1 MRLANRILVTALV
14 YSSCTS
20 ALAVE
25 GPSAA
30 GPIGGTD
37 LRVALLPPPGLYGGA
52 AVLGVEAF
60 DFVDGQG
67 HPIPALRDAHLKRV
81 IGGPFVL
88 YVPDLDV
95 FGGRVGVG
103 AFFSYGR
110 QCGRLFSAEPRRCQS
125 GFGDPYFEVAW
136 SRYFGTPR
144 PSRHPG
150 AFPIFEGLAVGVGFG
165 VVVPVG
171 QYNPTDLT
179 TQALSTGT
187 NIWDFAPNIS
197 LTYTT
202 PPVIAEGTEFSAK
215 FYWNNY
221 LTNPATQYT
230 TGSLLNVDFA
240 VTERIGRIQLG
251 IAGFYT
257 FQIADDKL
265 FGVPIPPDGRR
276 AEVLNLGGVLA
287 YDIPELAM
295 SVKIKGLTSVITANI
310 VTAPGIVVG
319 VFKKFR

>member
-1 MRLANRILVTALV
+1 MRVANSILATALICG
-14 YSSCTS
+14 SCMS
-20 ALAVE
+20 VLAVE

-37 LRVALLPPPGLYGGA
+37 LRVALLPPPGLYGGGA
-52 AVLGVEAF
+52 ALGVAAF

-67 HPIPALRDAHLKRV
+67 QPIPALRDAYLKRV
-81 IGGPFVL
+81 IGGPFVI
-88 YVPDLDV
+88 YVPDVDV
-95 FGGRVGVG
+95 LGGRVGFG
-103 AFFSYGR
+103 AFFAFGH
-110 QCGRLFSAEPRRCQS
+110 QCGRLFAVEPRRCQS
-125 GFGDPYFEVAW
+125 GFGDPYLEVAW

-144 PSRHPG
+144 PSRYPG
-150 AFPIFEGLAVGVGFG
+150 AFPILEGLAVGLGFG

-171 QYNPTDLT
+171 QYNPTDFT

-202 PPVIAEGTEFSAK
+202 TPIIAEGTEFSAK

-230 TGSLLNVDFA
+230 TGDLLNVDFA
-240 VTERIGRIQLG
+240 VTERIGRFQLG

-257 FQIADDKL
+257 FQVADDKL

-276 AEVLNLGGVLA
+276 AEALNLGGVLA
-287 YDIPELAM
+287 YDMPEHAM
-295 SVKIKGLTSVITANI
+295 SVKIKGLTSVLTANI

-319 VFKKFR
+319 LFKKFR

>member
-1 MRLANRILVTALV
+1 MRVASFILAVAFV
-14 YSSCTS
+14 CACCAP

-52 AVLGVEAF
+52 AVLRVEAF

-67 HPIPALRDAHLKRV
+67 RPIPALRDAHLARV
-81 IGGPFVL
+81 IGGPFVI

-95 FGGRVGVG
+95 FGGRIGFG
-103 AFFSYGR
+103 GFFAYGQ
-110 QCGRLFSAEPRRCQS
+110 QCGRLFSVESRRCQS
-125 GFGDPYFEVAW
+125 GFGDPYLEAAW

-144 PSRHPG
+144 PSRYPG
-150 AFPIFEGLAVGVGFG
+150 AYPIPEGLALAIGFG

-171 QYNPTDLT
+171 QYNPTNLT

-187 NIWDFAPNIS
+187 NIWDFAPNIA
-197 LTYTT
+197 LTYVT

-230 TGSLLNVDFA
+230 TGTLLNVDFA
-240 VTERIGRIQLG
+240 VTERIGRFQLG

-257 FQIADDKL
+257 FQVADDEL
-265 FGVPIPPDGRR
+265 FGIPIPPDGRR

-295 SVKIKGLTSVITANI
+295 SVKIKGLTSVITTNI

-319 VFKKFR
+319 VFKKFY